1 MRFSSTIS
9 KTNSQS
15 CVLSQSSCPQKN
27 PVKTTGSQPVTAD
40 GFFQPLR
47 FDLPS
52 MQLFHKASVGMNEG
66 SGL

>member
-27 PVKTTGSQPVTAD
+27 PVKPLVPNPSRPTGFSA
-40 GFFQPLR
+40 FE